1 MQPHHDKCYRG
12 FEEFWNDEIS
22 VMIKS
27 DGNFEDNNRERRL
40 QWNEYGEVSDDNF
53 IYVQRHIHTKEE
65 RDKFCNKSIH
75 KYVELT
81 GVKEIELNNRVNW
94 NDTKRRP

>member
-53 IYVQRHIHTKEE
+53 IYVQRHILKKKGTNFSIKVPIHRTHRGQ
-65 RDKFCNKSIH
+65 RD
-75 KYVELT
+75 
-81 GVKEIELNNRVNW
+81 
-94 NDTKRRP
+94 